1 MPSGVVVEQGSGRS
15 LSGIVVSDGLAVTR
29 TDADGAF
36 SFPERADA
44 EFVFVSVP
52 STHHALE
59 AGWFARIPS
68 GEASTLRF
76 ELRPRADAT
85 SGAFRFV
92 QVTDLHVSV
101 DRGERLQPMIHAG
114 VVSPPGIV
122 PTGEVS
128 GAELRADLELIVER
142 EAPDFIAA
150 TGDLADYGQEEELAA
165 YRDAITGLGVPVA
178 SVPGNHDHL
187 SVLSREAITE
197 FFSTWKQEDTPDL
210 GPGDAFQ
217 RAVFGGDWR
226 RPKSGRA
233 PWRDV
238 IGPLYYSFDWG
249 GVHFVAYDGEG
260 LRRYGDDYP
269 QDEWLANDL
278 ATVDAST
285 PVVVLTHFPET
296 AEFYRSRFANVRLI
310 ASLCGHWHATRHWQ
324 DGDAHHWTSAN
335 VGFGG
340 IDYTPRGYRV
350 VEVDAQG
357 ARSWWET
364 VEPPRADARRV
375 TGAGGTA
382 DRLVFAFE
390 GPDASG
396 AIAVPKKW
404 EVPLRA
410 AARGGLVVADGR
422 VFSIDSGSTL
432 RSHDAKTGEERWTRE
447 LGDRSVRMTFGL
459 PTVVGDRLY
468 VGSAMSVHA
477 FVAESGRELW
487 RRDISPD
494 DWAAS
499 WSGVAADAEI
509 AVIGA
514 LNDHLHLAALE
525 ADTGQI
531 RWIHDGRDIAGV
543 SATPVLLEDQVLAAR
558 APGWLQSFDRD
569 DGKMQWE
576 QPLDD
581 AWPVALASARGLA
594 FVRSSTGQVTA
605 HDVHDGALR
614 WSVPLGPGLRASRP
628 YSRERGG
635 TRVPLVVFGPHV
647 WTATADA
654 LVGINL
660 ETGEITS
667 RTETDGEIV
676 TVLGDGPYVLGVTT
690 DARVVKVTR

>member
-1 MPSGVVVEQGSGRS
+1 M
-15 LSGIVVSDGLAVTR
+15 VSDGLTVVR
-29 TDADGAF
+29 TDADGSF

-44 EFVFVSVP
+44 EFVFVTVP
-52 STHHALE
+52 SSHQALE
-59 AGWFARIPS
+59 QGWFAS
-68 GEASTLRF
+68 LRDEDDSKLRL
-76 ELRPRADAT
+76 ELTPREG
-85 SGAFRFV
+85 GAKDGCRFV

-101 DRGERLQPMIHAG
+101 DGGARLQPMIHAG
-114 VVSPPGIV
+114 VVSPPGII

-128 GAELRADLELIVER
+128 GEELRADLELIVER
-142 EAPDFIAA
+142 EAPDFVAA
-150 TGDLADYGQEEELAA
+150 TGDLADYGQEEELDA
-165 YRDAITGLGVPVA
+165 YREAITGLGVPVA

-197 FFSTWKQEDTPDL
+197 FFATWKQEDTPDL

-260 LRRYGDDYP
+260 LRRYGEDYP

-278 ATVDAST
+278 AAIDSTT
-285 PVVVLTHFPET
+285 PVVVLTHFPES
-296 AEFYRSRFANVRLI
+296 AEFYRSRFGNVRLM

-324 DGDAHHWTSAN
+324 DGDAHHWTSST

-350 VEVDAQG
+350 VEVDAEG
-357 ARSWWET
+357 ARSRWET
-364 VEPPRADARRV
+364 VESTKQGARRV

-390 GPDASG
+390 APDASG

-410 AARGGLVVADGR
+410 AARGGLVVTDGL

-432 RSHDAKTGEERWTRE
+432 RSHDAKTGDERWSHQ

-459 PTVVGDRLY
+459 PTIVGSRLY

-477 FVAESGRELW
+477 FVAESGSELW

-514 LNDHLHLAALE
+514 LNDHLHLAALD
-525 ADTGQI
+525 AGTGEI

-543 SATPVLLEDQVLAAR
+543 SATPVLLQDRVLAAR
-558 APGWLQSFDRD
+558 APGWLQSFDRG

-605 HDVHDGALR
+605 HDVQDGAQR
-614 WSVPLGPGLRASRP
+614 WSIPLGPGLRASRP

-635 TRVPLVVFGPHV
+635 SRVPLVVFGPHV

-654 LVGINL
+654 LVGIDL
-660 ETGEITS
+660 ETGEITT
-667 RTETDGEIV
+667 RTQTDGEIV
-676 TVLGDGPYVLGVTT
+676 TVLGDGPFVLGVTA
-690 DARVVKVTR
+690 DAHVVRAQR